1 MTSRKRKKADI
12 NKLLG
17 KKINYN
23 LRFEKKNSYDEFYLD
38 FQGPKNRKW
47 RVHVSLPEN
56 YPFNSPSIGFCTK
69 IFHPNIDEK
78 SGSVCL
84 NVINET
90 WSPMYDLNNVFEE
103 FLPQL
108 LRYPNTSDP
117 LNSYAA
123 NLWEKDKKKC
133 DMIIKKYIS
142 ESKFN

>member
-38 FQGPKNRKW
+38 FQGPKN
-47 RVHVSLPEN
+47 
-56 YPFNSPSIGFCTK
+56 
-69 IFHPNIDEK
+69 K

-142 ESKFN
+142 EFCDCNVKSSSSSILKTDLNSTESDRFSAISSIDD